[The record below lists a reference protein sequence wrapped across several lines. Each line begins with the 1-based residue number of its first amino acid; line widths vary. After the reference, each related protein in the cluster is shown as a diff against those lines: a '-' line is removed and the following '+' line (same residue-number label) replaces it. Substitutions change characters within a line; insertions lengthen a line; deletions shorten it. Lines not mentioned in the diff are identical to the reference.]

1 MAVSPMMQQYLQ
13 IKEQYKDAILFF
25 RLGDFYEMFFD
36 DAILVSRELEL
47 TLKRKDCG
55 LYERAHKRGEPFH
68 SAETY
73 LARLVKKGALTT
85 QRQGKGY
92 LYYPALSQSQCQL
105 EESKSFLHR
114 VYGGSLSKM
123 VLGFVESGTLSPQEL
138 EELKALVNQQEQR
151 HDSH

>member
-1 MAVSPMMQQYLQ
+1 MISISESEWQVMQAVWSGPPKTLPEILSSLQ
-13 IKEQYKDAILFF
+13 ATGWSKTTIQ
-25 RLGDFYEMFFD
+25 
-36 DAILVSRELEL
+36 
-47 TLKRKDCG
+47 
-55 LYERAHKRGEPFH
+55 
-68 SAETY
+68 TY

-123 VLGFVESGTLSPQEL
+123 VLGFVESGTLSTQEL
-138 EELKALVNQQEQR
+138 EEQR

>member
-1 MAVSPMMQQYLQ
+1 MVSISESEWQVMQAVWSGPPKTLPEILSSLQ
-13 IKEQYKDAILFF
+13 ATGWSKTTIQ
-25 RLGDFYEMFFD
+25 
-36 DAILVSRELEL
+36 
-47 TLKRKDCG
+47 
-55 LYERAHKRGEPFH
+55 
-68 SAETY
+68 TY

-92 LYYPALSQSQCQL
+92 LYYPALSQSQGQLEESKSFLHRGQL